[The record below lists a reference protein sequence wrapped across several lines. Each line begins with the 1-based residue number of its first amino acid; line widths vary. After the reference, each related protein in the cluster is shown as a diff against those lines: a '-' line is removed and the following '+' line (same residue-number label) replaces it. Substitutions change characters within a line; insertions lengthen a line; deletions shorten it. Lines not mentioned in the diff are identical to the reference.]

1 MKSTSKLVL
10 ASLTLG
16 VAALF
21 TGCGDS
27 MPSDAHALYKRNNQ
41 GFNAM
46 GIVESSPESYQ
57 EVSQISSVAY
67 SDQLAKRKN
76 ISGDNLSFFWGT
88 FVYADY

>member
-10 ASLTLG
+10 ASATLG

-27 MPSDAHALYKRNNQ
+27 MPSDAHALYKRHNQ
-41 GFNAM
+41 GFNFL
-46 GIVESSPESYQ
+46 GIVDSSPESYQ
-57 EVSQISSVAY
+57 EVSKISAVAY
-67 SDQLAKRKN
+67 SDELVDRKN
-76 ISGDNLSFFWGT
+76 ISGDNLSLFWGT